1 MAAQTIIISFNGK
14 DEDLH
19 VEQETYNG
27 KPAYYLQDGDLS
39 KRFEGHIPDNLV
51 IFETVEGVQ
60 CSPRVITLE
69 GRHILESIWNGIR
82 KQGSDTPQPY
92 GPGLG

>member
-39 KRFEGHIPDNLV
+39 KRFEGHIPDHLV
-51 IFETVEGVQ
+51 IFETVDGVQ

-82 KQGSDTPQPY
+82 KQGSNTPQPY